1 MAVFNN
7 RLTKFLK
14 MYHLA
19 LTSFWE
25 LAPVLHGRLGLGEQ
39 LLCSGG
45 QGGEF
50 SSQWAGA
57 EHRVSAELSPSLSAP
72 RAPPVPAGKR
82 ASVAWPVRS
91 PSATCQS
98 RQFPG
103 ITGQPPGVILF
114 LEQGGGRG
122 KGLAQVHGCGTPGPG
137 FQILTTPP
145 PPNYGHGHTASND
158 VFGPVIRC
166 YLTPI
171 SGSWFPTR

>member
-25 LAPVLHGRLGLGEQ
+25 LAPALHGRLGLGEQ
-39 LLCSGG
+39 LLCSRG
-45 QGGEF
+45 QGGRVQL
-50 SSQWAGA
+50 SVGWRRG
-57 EHRVSAELSPSLSAP
+57 HRVSAELSPSLSAP

-103 ITGQPPGVILF
+103 IAGQPPGVILF

-137 FQILTTPP
+137 FQILTTAPKLWP
-145 PPNYGHGHTASND
+145 RPHR
-158 VFGPVIRC
+158 FQ
-166 YLTPI
+166 
-171 SGSWFPTR
+171 